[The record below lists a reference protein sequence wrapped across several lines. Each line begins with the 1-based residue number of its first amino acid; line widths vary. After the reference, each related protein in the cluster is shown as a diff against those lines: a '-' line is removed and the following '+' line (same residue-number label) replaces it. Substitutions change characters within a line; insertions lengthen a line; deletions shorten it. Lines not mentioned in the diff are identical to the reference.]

1 MTSRLKNLIKEAPV
15 HERLIE
21 VRSYPLGE
29 DQLIVEGRLRDER
42 LIQGYDWNGEQ
53 CSPGII
59 HLMSVR
65 LLVGDWP
72 VTIFDAEAEMEEI
85 PHRLC
90 PTILEGVKKL
100 IGLQIMSG
108 YGEKVNNLLGGIR
121 GCNHLTYLIVSM
133 GTAALHGYWTSYSR
147 IRHPIPR
154 SLDEFTG
161 LSNLINSCKL
171 WKEDGPIIKEIKDEM
186 KRINLP

>member
-90 PTILEGVKKL
+90 STILDGVKKL

-147 IRHPIPR
+147 SRHPIPR